1 MESYAAEF
9 KGGCLLCCVLG
20 RSQGKWFS
28 GKAKFSIVTTMQ
40 CFLFHEGEDKLSHL
54 FLFVIAENTGCVY
67 CKGVSRWQN
76 WVDGVEPKLL
86 TVYHFG
92 F

>member
-1 MESYAAEF
+1 MFWE
-9 KGGCLLCCVLG
+9 GL
-20 RSQGKWFS
+20 QGKRFS
-28 GKAKFSIVTTMQ
+28 GKAKLSIVTTMQ

-54 FLFVIAENTGCVY
+54 FCLQLQKIPVVCTAGSEQMAEL
-67 CKGVSRWQN
+67 